1 MRFIGLALDK
11 ISRMK
16 KIPTSQRYGLKSF
29 KHDVVLFSFA
39 TIIKKMKKKKVFLN
53 HKQKSVN
60 NIFFTHEKVP

>member
-1 MRFIGLALDK
+1 
-11 ISRMK
+11 MK

-39 TIIKKMKKKKVFLN
+39 TVIKKKKKRKKVFLN
-53 HKQKSVN
+53 HKQKGAN